1 MFVCLKK
8 GHRAR
13 DCKVNVLCSKC
24 GQEGH
29 HVSLCERQERQLSPQ
44 ANEFKVLREQRDESP
59 NAKSPGIFHVGAGGR
74 VALQTAQAVIR
85 GGGYP

>member
-1 MFVCLKK
+1 MKYARCFKCIKK
-8 GHRAR
+8 SHRAR

-44 ANEFKVLREQRDESP
+44 LKKFKVLREQKDESP
-59 NAKSPGIFHVGAGGR
+59 NAKVLAFS
-74 VALQTAQAVIR
+74 T
-85 GGGYP
+85 